1 MKLVNEHWEVGTASR
16 NNGYDI
22 GSTVT
27 DITLDTECNNK
38 KRKIY
43 LSLKTSGTTNLSN
56 LGLKTTVFPVDE
68 VKAGKIEQED
78 GKALLKT
85 FGLNEQFFCATFNE
99 YQNGNRKWF
108 TNILD
113 SGWDFIQFEVIE
125 DPTILEQL
133 GN

>member
-1 MKLVNEHWEVGTASR
+1 MGSGTASR

-56 LGLKTTVFPVDE
+56 LGLKSLYFPAE
-68 VKAGKIEQED
+68 VKAEK
-78 GKALLKT
+78 
-85 FGLNEQFFCATFNE
+85 
-99 YQNGNRKWF
+99 
-108 TNILD
+108 
-113 SGWDFIQFEVIE
+113 
-125 DPTILEQL
+125 
-133 GN
+133 

>member
-1 MKLVNEHWEVGTASR
+1 MKLVNDHWEIGTASR

-27 DITLDTECNNK
+27 DITLDTKCKNI

-68 VKAGKIEQED
+68 VKAGK
-78 GKALLKT
+78 
-85 FGLNEQFFCATFNE
+85 
-99 YQNGNRKWF
+99 YRKERWKSIDENFWF
-108 TNILD
+108 K
-113 SGWDFIQFEVIE
+113 
-125 DPTILEQL
+125 
-133 GN
+133 